1 VKWLLF
7 LLAVG
12 GCAGSDSSGDE
23 EPVIQSDVQ
32 SIRVEP
38 ATVTLST
45 DGTIP
50 GSVRFTA
57 FATTDSGD
65 EVETDMVSWSVSN
78 LSAGDIN
85 SRGKFQS
92 STLNGGVTTVTATH
106 VGIEGSAT
114 VTVVYEQ
121 DMVEGELSA
130 SIVSAFDSATP
141 VEGSLPSISYPEDGV
156 TVPRN
161 LEGLAFT
168 WDAAETAN
176 VTRLRMQSG
185 ITDMSIFTDSDEWFS
200 TSDVWATIA
209 ASNTEGSVDVTIE
222 TGVWDGSS
230 LSDVQRGPPFS
241 LTVNRLD
248 ARGSV
253 LYWVA
258 RSDSGGGVPGG
269 DIMRIPFGSTEAE
282 AFWTFED
289 AGQCVGCHTLVE
301 AGDKMVVTHSGVNGN
316 FSIIDISD
324 PDYPETWLNTAEERR
339 ATFHAASPDGEFLL
353 TVADYKA
360 KLYSL
365 FTGALIMEVDTGGER
380 VSHPDWSPDGD
391 SVLLVRITSTAMNDM
406 NFEGGEIIKMSWN
419 GNSFGAPEVLVPA
432 TADKNNYYPSFSPD
446 GEWIAFNRAVRTE
459 IVRADGTIEVSSSS
473 YANPSA
479 ELWLM
484 AKDGTY
490 QTRLDTA
497 NGVGE
502 LQNSFPRW
510 GPLPDD
516 DVLWLAFS
524 STRTYAVDPRMG
536 PLPLPQIWV
545 SAIAPEKILNGE
557 DPSAAPFWLPAQDS
571 QSDNH
576 LAIWWSK

>member
-1 VKWLLF
+1 MKWQLLF
-7 LLAVG
+7 WLSM
-12 GCAGSDSSGDE
+12 GCATQNTKGGDE
-23 EPVIQSDVQ
+23 EPVFDSDVV
-32 SIRVEP
+32 SIRIEP

-45 DGTIP
+45 DGTTP
-50 GSVRFTA
+50 ATQRFVA
-57 FATTDSGD
+57 YATTDSGE

-78 LSAGDIN
+78 LSAGEIN
-85 SRGKFQS
+85 SRGKFKS
-92 STLNGGVTTVTATH
+92 STLNGGVTTVTASH
-106 VGIEGSAT
+106 VGINGAAT

-121 DMVEGELSA
+121 DMLEDELGSA
-130 SIVSAFDSATP
+130 VVAAFDAATP
-141 VEGSLPSISYPEDGV
+141 TEGSLPAIQYPQDGV

-168 WDAAETAN
+168 WEKPETSN

-185 ITDMSIFTDSDEWFS
+185 ITDMSIFTAEDEWLS
-200 TSDVWATIA
+200 NSDVWATIA
-209 ASNTEGSVDVTIE
+209 ASNTEGTVDVTIE
-222 TGVWDGSS
+222 SGMWDGSS
-230 LSDVQRGPPFS
+230 LSNVERGPPFS

-269 DIMRIPFGSTEAE
+269 DIMRIPFGSNEAE
-282 AFWTFED
+282 AFWSFED
-289 AGQCVGCHTLVE
+289 SGQCVGCHTLVE
-301 AGDKMVVTHSGVNGN
+301 AGDKMVVTHAGVNGN

-324 PDYPETWLNTAEERR
+324 PNYPETWLNTAEDRR

-353 TVADYKA
+353 TVANYQA

-365 FTGALIMEVDTGGER
+365 YTGSLIMEVDTGGEK

-391 SVLLVRITSTAMNDM
+391 SILLVRIKSTSMNDM

-419 GNSFGAPEVLVPA
+419 GNSFGAPEVLVPY
-432 TADKNNYYPSFSPD
+432 TEDKNSYYPAFSPD
-446 GEWIAFNRAVRTE
+446 GEWIAFNRAVQTE
-459 IVRADGTIEVSSSS
+459 IIRADGTAEYSASS

-484 AKDGTY
+484 DKNGGY

-524 STRTYAVDPRMG
+524 STRRYAVDPNMG
-536 PLPLPQIWV
+536 IPQIWV
-545 SAIAPEKILNGE
+545 TAIEPDRILDGQ
-557 DPSAAPFWLPAQDS
+557 DPSATPFWLPAQDS